1 MALNFGKSGLLTPQV
16 PELEIVTKKYNDYRK
31 NLLFLVGFTVVNIVL
46 ALVGADF
53 YMLFSASVP
62 YYSVFLALLFADKL
76 PPEYYYDYETGETV
90 YFEMPGANVFLAI
103 AAVVA
108 VVTLGLYVLMWALSK
123 KSYVPLIV
131 ATVMF
136 VFDTAGL
143 LLIALIF
150 GASSFILDFLLHI
163 LVLAILGMSIYTG
176 VKKKKLERAA
186 AKAAELQEA
195 QEEDEKYF
203 QDGVKG
209 EKTALLRECEQPVT
223 EGEAADLTPEKS
235 EDRE

>member
-1 MALNFGKSGLLTPQV
+1 M
-16 PELEIVTKKYNDYRK
+16 
-31 NLLFLVGFTVVNIVL
+31 VNIVL

-150 GASSFILDFLLHI
+150 GASSFILDFLLHV
-163 LVLAILGMSIYTG
+163 LVLVILGMSIYTG

-186 AKAAELQEA
+186 AKAAELQEER
-195 QEEDEKYF
+195 EEDEKYF

-209 EKTALLRECEQPVT
+209 EKTALLRECEQLVT
-223 EGEAADLTPEKS
+223 EGETADLTPEKS
-235 EDRE
+235 EDHE